1 MAHKYGVEVMGDG
14 AHCVGMFNFSIN
26 ELNCDYYGSSL
37 HKWLATPLGAGLLYV
52 NKNKVHKI
60 WPLQANGNTNKSDIR
75 RLNHIG
81 THPVHTDLAIS
92 NSIDYLKWIGIG
104 RKEKRMRML
113 QRYWS
118 DQLRNV
124 QNIIVNT
131 PDEIQRSCGIG
142 NVGITKISPSE
153 MARILMDK
161 YKIFTVAIDYANVK
175 GCRISPNIFTTF
187 EELDKF
193 VYAIKEMARA

>member
-1 MAHKYGVEVMGDG
+1 
-14 AHCVGMFNFSIN
+14 
-26 ELNCDYYGSSL
+26 
-37 HKWLATPLGAGLLYV
+37 
-52 NKNKVHKI
+52 
-60 WPLQANGNTNKSDIR
+60 
-75 RLNHIG
+75 
-81 THPVHTDLAIS
+81 
-92 NSIDYLKWIGIG
+92 
-104 RKEKRMRML
+104 ML

-175 GCRISPNIFTTF
+175 GCRITPNVFTKT
-187 EELDKF
+187 EELDTFIIAMKNL
-193 VYAIKEMARA
+193 ASA